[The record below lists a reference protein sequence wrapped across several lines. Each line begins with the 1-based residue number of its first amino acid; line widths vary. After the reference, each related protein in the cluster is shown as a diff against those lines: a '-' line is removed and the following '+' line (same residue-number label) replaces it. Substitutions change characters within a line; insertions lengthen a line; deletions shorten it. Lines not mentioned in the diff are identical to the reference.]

1 LVVGAAL
8 AATAFSGPAVLG
20 QSPAAGPQTLVVWTR
35 NYTVADGQPS
45 PFRDA
50 KTKFEADHPGVTVE
64 LSGVGYDD
72 QYNRL
77 LLSLAGSI
85 QDRPDVYLA
94 DNIWLGQFTENGLS
108 ANLDAYYDA
117 WTGKD
122 DIIDAY
128 RDSTK
133 WDGSQHGVWAYSD
146 IRTLIW
152 NKAVFAAAGLDP
164 EKGPTTWD
172 EVMTDA
178 AAIKDKVPGVVPVG
192 FPAASQEGTVDRF
205 YSYLF
210 MTGSN
215 ILNADDTKAVFN
227 DEGGQKAVQFLVD
240 LINKGYTTQDVL
252 NQDADA
258 IQNALYAGKY
268 GIMLATVGDGFG
280 SRPEGMTADQFKQ
293 TIGAALPATCDGCQ
307 PASTAGGWML
317 GINDASPLK
326 DLAWDYIMDV
336 TDGPNMVPF
345 EANNVRVP
353 VRKSGLALADQFRA
367 VDPYFDVSAQA
378 LDVAHFPPFVAQYT
392 AMIEPIWTGIQTAIQ
407 GTPVKDALDQAASD
421 VDAILAPQ

>member
-1 LVVGAAL
+1 
-8 AATAFSGPAVLG
+8 
-20 QSPAAGPQTLVVWTR
+20 
-35 NYTVADGQPS
+35 
-45 PFRDA
+45 
-50 KTKFEADHPGVTVE
+50 
-64 LSGVGYDD
+64 
-72 QYNRL
+72 
-77 LLSLAGSI
+77 
-85 QDRPDVYLA
+85 
-94 DNIWLGQFTENGLS
+94 
-108 ANLDAYYDA
+108 
-117 WTGKD
+117 
-122 DIIDAY
+122 
-128 RDSTK
+128 
-133 WDGSQHGVWAYSD
+133 
-146 IRTLIW
+146 
-152 NKAVFAAAGLDP
+152 
-164 EKGPTTWD
+164 
-172 EVMTDA
+172 
-178 AAIKDKVPGVVPVG
+178 
-192 FPAASQEGTVDRF
+192 
-205 YSYLF
+205 

-280 SRPEGMTADQFKQ
+280 SRPEGMTADQFQQ

-378 LDVAHFPPFVAQYT
+378 DLDGHPDRHPGN
-392 AMIEPIWTGIQTAIQ
+392 TGQ
-407 GTPVKDALDQAASD
+407 GRAGPGSE
-421 VDAILAPQ
+421 